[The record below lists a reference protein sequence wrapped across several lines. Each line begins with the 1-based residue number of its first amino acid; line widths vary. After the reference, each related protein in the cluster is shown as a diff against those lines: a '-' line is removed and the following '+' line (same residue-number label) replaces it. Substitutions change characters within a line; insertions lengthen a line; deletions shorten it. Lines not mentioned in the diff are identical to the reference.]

1 MGPINSFLGE
11 GSQLRKDVV
20 AQLDILRVPRWC

>member
-11 GSQLRKDVV
+11 GAQLRVDVV
-20 AQLDILRVPRWC
+20 AQLNMLRAPRWC